1 MRAFPAWALSLLL
14 LASCSRTSNEPPAPA
29 EPARATFALGYQPAE
44 SEARIVAAQRQV
56 RGAPD
61 QAGGYVALAEAF
73 LVRRRETADPSYMGY
88 AKDALGAATELA
100 PRDPA
105 VMTTAIML
113 LMDGHAFAEAATTAR
128 QVIAMG
134 GDPTTAHL
142 LLSDALLELGDY
154 DGSVAA
160 LQEAMDRF
168 PDLRAH
174 GRAAYLRWLHD
185 DVEGALESMDDA
197 LRAGS
202 RDAEAM
208 AWCYVDLGMML
219 WHQAR
224 LDAALRAAE
233 EALTLVPEY
242 VPALSLQARVL
253 AVQPPGNAAG
263 ASPPGASTP
272 GMDQAIAAL
281 ERVVERRPEAE
292 ELLRLAELLAG
303 QGKHADAA
311 RYLARAEI
319 LARHDPLPL
328 ALYYA
333 RHDMEHE
340 RALALA
346 RRAVAERATIH
357 THDVLALALLR
368 AGRID
373 DAAAAMAGALALDTP
388 DARLLLHRGL
398 IELAAGNGRA
408 ARASLEQ
415 ATRRNP
421 HADPLL
427 AQELSSKLEAP

>member
-1 MRAFPAWALSLLL
+1 MRAFPAWALSLFL
-14 LASCSRTSNEPPAPA
+14 LASCSRTSNESPAPAPA

-44 SEARIVAAQRQV
+44 SEARVAAAQRQV

-88 AKDALGAATELA
+88 AKDALGAAKELA

-105 VMTTAIML
+105 VMTTRIMM
-113 LMDGHAFAEAATTAR
+113 LMDGHAFAEAASTAR

-134 GDPTTAHL
+134 GDPTTAYL
-142 LLSDALLELGDY
+142 LLSDALLELGDH

-160 LQEAMDRF
+160 LEQAMDRY
-168 PDLRAH
+168 PDLRALS
-174 GRAAYLRWLHD
+174 RAAYLRWLHN

-202 RDAEAM
+202 RDPEAM

-224 LDAALRAAE
+224 LDAALRAADK
-233 EALTLVPEY
+233 ALSLVPDY

-253 AVQPPGNAAG
+253 AAQAPGG
-263 ASPPGASTP
+263 PSGPSGPSGI
-272 GMDQAIAAL
+272 DQAIAAL
-281 ERVVERRPEAE
+281 ERVVERQPAAE
-292 ELLRLAELLAG
+292 ELLRLAELLAAR
-303 QGKHADAA
+303 GKHAEAA
-311 RYLARAEI
+311 RYLARAKI

-333 RHDMEHE
+333 RQDMEHE
-340 RALALA
+340 RALELA
-346 RRAVAERATIH
+346 EKAAAERATIY
-357 THDVLALALLR
+357 THDALALALLR
-368 AGRID
+368 AGRIE
-373 DAAAAMAGALALDTP
+373 DAAAAMARALALDTP

-398 IELAAGNGRA
+398 IELAGGHGSA

-415 ATRRNP
+415 ANQQNP

-427 AQELSSKLEAP
+427 ARELLSKLEAP

>member
-1 MRAFPAWALSLLL
+1 MRAFPAWALSLFL
-14 LASCSRTSNEPPAPA
+14 LASCSRTSNESPAPA

-44 SEARIVAAQRQV
+44 SEARIAAAQRQV
-56 RGAPD
+56 RGAQG

-88 AKDALGAATELA
+88 AKDALGAARELA

-105 VMTTAIML
+105 VMTTRIML

-134 GDPTTAHL
+134 GDPTTAYL

-154 DGSVAA
+154 EGSVTA
-160 LQEAMDRF
+160 LQEAMDRL

-174 GRAAYLRWLHD
+174 GRAAYLRWLHN

-202 RDAEAM
+202 RDPEAV

-219 WHQAR
+219 WHQAQN
-224 LDAALRAAE
+224 DVALRAAE
-233 EALTLVPEY
+233 KALALVPDY

-253 AVQPPGNAAG
+253 AAQPPGGPAGPAAG
-263 ASPPGASTP
+263 I
-272 GMDQAIAAL
+272 DQAIATL
-281 ERVVERRPEAE
+281 ERVVERQPGAE
-292 ELLRLAELLAG
+292 ELLRLAELLAA

-311 RYLARAEI
+311 RYLARAEL

-340 RALALA
+340 RALVLA
-346 RRAVAERATIH
+346 DKAVSERATIY

-368 AGRID
+368 AGRIE
-373 DAAAAMAGALALDTP
+373 DAAAAMARALALDTP

-398 IELAAGNGRA
+398 IELAAGHASA

-415 ATRRNP
+415 ANQGNP

-427 AQELSSKLEAP
+427 ARELLDKLEAP